1 MEVEEEEEEGDS
13 LMPPSGTVG
22 YCQPVSP
29 PLPGRQTRPTTDVFR
44 TFPEHPRESI
54 MSDVRRSCSGIS

>member
-1 MEVEEEEEEGDS
+1 MDEGDGMEEGNS

-29 PLPGRQTRPTTDVFR
+29 PLPGRET
-44 TFPEHPRESI
+44 
-54 MSDVRRSCSGIS
+54 